1 VKCLRTHL
9 RRSRTIRRNRRH
21 CGLAHSDL
29 NDDVDVASYVAQTTL
44 TLCEDPPVLISLL
57 ICPFGRHRVP
67 VIFIIGSRSR
77 SYHMWV
83 RETRF
88 LPNGLDQATRIL
100 LSICVQ
106 RPWLVTL
113 CVPLFYYKLKLS
125 ARFRGFDDVRII
137 IHTCII
143 FK

>member
-57 ICPFGRHRVP
+57 ICPFGRYRVP

-88 LPNGLDQATRIL
+88 LPNGLEPGNQDIVIYLCTASLASDLVRAAVLLQIEIIREISRI
-100 LSICVQ
+100 
-106 RPWLVTL
+106 R
-113 CVPLFYYKLKLS
+113 
-125 ARFRGFDDVRII
+125 
-137 IHTCII
+137 
-143 FK
+143 